1 MLERV
6 SYFLFLQKIE
16 KGELEEVMNEGM
28 NEGYGKEEVCYGK
41 KCTANEHCC
50 SGHACVDVD
59 GGNHNLLLTN
69 HIFTHIQSY
78 SLFFI
83 ILLANKTL

>member
-1 MLERV
+1 MYELNWN
-6 SYFLFLQKIE
+6 FPLLQKIE

-59 GGNHNLLLTN
+59 GGNHKLLSRK
-69 HIFTHIQSY
+69 QK
-78 SLFFI
+78 
-83 ILLANKTL
+83 KTL